1 MPPPTESTIL
11 TSYLLLPADL
21 RSIITPTQFA
31 ALFPRSAAS
40 SPQIP
45 ALYRDLET
53 QREAAIAA
61 VRENIEAE
69 VRRGRQMRAEVARLR
84 REEEEIGGDD
94 EMEVERALFGSDP
107 ELPNSKHTLQTI
119 IPELDGAVEDLEAE
133 IKSLEEEEKALTE
146 SLKQTVG
153 SMSDLRYGRLANPGI
168 VDDVFQALERVTA
181 ECNRKERQG
190 T

>member
-94 EMEVERALFGSDP
+94 EMEVERAVCV
-107 ELPNSKHTLQTI
+107 
-119 IPELDGAVEDLEAE
+119 IPTPFLY
-133 IKSLEEEEKALTE
+133 T
-146 SLKQTVG
+146 
-153 SMSDLRYGRLANPGI
+153 
-168 VDDVFQALERVTA
+168 F
-181 ECNRKERQG
+181 
-190 T
+190 